1 MTPEASAGLGREG
14 CGGTWGLGNWI
25 WSKARTQRD
34 AGAPCESG
42 KYAWQLGWEEVGGE
56 DLLAGSLLESI
67 PALCRAPKE
76 RGFVRGVARGARTRQ
91 LHPLE
96 HPHPSSPRA
105 PHRHPLHPRSGTAA
119 PRAPAVA
126 TEGAKVIYI
135 HVAALPTVTLLSA
148 MHEYY
153 LNTEFVVTILPR
165 ETGDLLWDGSPPSG
179 CHSGGVSFSCL
190 VGSRVPSKVRQWTLF
205 LLLISMS
212 NLLSEGP
219 FVLDCSQD
227 E

>member
-1 MTPEASAGLGREG
+1 MLQHGGKASA
-14 CGGTWGLGNWI
+14 
-25 WSKARTQRD
+25 
-34 AGAPCESG
+34 
-42 KYAWQLGWEEVGGE
+42 
-56 DLLAGSLLESI
+56 
-67 PALCRAPKE
+67 
-76 RGFVRGVARGARTRQ
+76 
-91 LHPLE
+91 
-96 HPHPSSPRA
+96 
-105 PHRHPLHPRSGTAA
+105 AA
-119 PRAPAVA
+119 A
-126 TEGAKVIYI
+126 EGAKIIYI
-135 HVAALPTVTLLSA
+135 HAAALPAVTLLSA

-165 ETGDLLWDGSPPSG
+165 ETRDLLWDGSPPSG
-179 CHSGGVSFSCL
+179 CQSGGVSFSCL